1 MGARG
6 GVNGQ
11 WLALGYGYVAQ
22 ALERLGGGRVLA
34 TSRSPALRSALDRA
48 GTPVFDPAEPA
59 ELEEAVRACDSVLVS
74 APPDDHGCPGLAALA
89 PSLQAGARPAW
100 IGYLSSTSVYGDLGG
115 RWAFEG
121 SSLKGK
127 SLQAVRRTAAER
139 DWLNLGERLGLTV
152 CVFRLGAIYG
162 QGRSAL
168 DRLAETV
175 TVKPGQVFSR
185 VHVDDIAA
193 VLAASM
199 ARPRAGGVY
208 NVADDAPSSAEGVLD
223 EAARLLGRPSPR
235 RVPFNDAELSDE
247 ARRFWR
253 ECRRVS
259 NARAKAEL
267 GWRLAYPSYREG
279 LAAINGASAPPP
291 PPAAAPDPP
300 VGSAD
305 GRRP

>member
-1 MGARG
+1 M
-6 GVNGQ
+6 V
-11 WLALGYGYVAQ
+11 
-22 ALERLGGGRVLA
+22 
-34 TSRSPALRSALDRA
+34 
-48 GTPVFDPAEPA
+48 
-59 ELEEAVRACDSVLVS
+59 EAVRAVDAVLVS
-74 APPDDHGCPGLAALA
+74 APPDGGGCPGLRALA
-89 PSLQAGARPAW
+89 PALQAGARPRW

-115 RWAFEG
+115 RWAFEA
-121 SSLKGK
+121 SPLKGK

-139 DWLNLGERLGLTV
+139 DWLHLGERLGLTV

-199 ARPRAGGVY
+199 ARSRPGGVY
-208 NVADDAPSSAEGVLD
+208 NVVDDAPSSAESVLD
-223 EAARLLGRPSPR
+223 EAARLLGRPPPR
-235 RVPFNDAELSDE
+235 QVAFADAQLSEE

-267 GWRLAYPSYREG
+267 GWRPAYPTYREG
-279 LAAINGASAPPP
+279 LPAILNPPAPPP
-291 PPAAAPDPP
+291 SRSAAPGPEA
-300 VGSAD
+300 GSAD